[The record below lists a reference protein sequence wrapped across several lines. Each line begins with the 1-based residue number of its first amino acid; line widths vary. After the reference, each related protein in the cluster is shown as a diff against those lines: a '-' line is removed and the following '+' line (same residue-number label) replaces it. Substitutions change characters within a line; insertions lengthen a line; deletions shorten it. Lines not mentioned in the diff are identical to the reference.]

1 MGQKNWYAVYT
12 KPRWEKKVFALLSEK
27 GFLSYCPLH
36 KVRRRWSD
44 RYKIVNEP
52 LFKSYV
58 FVQINEVEMKKV
70 RLIPGFVNFIY
81 WNGKPAIIREKE
93 INIIKKFLND
103 YTFVAAEP
111 VKLIPNQ
118 RIKIMNGI
126 LMDEKGIVLQSEKN
140 KVQLILESLGFKL
153 TASLDKTEIQIL

>member
-12 KPRWEKKVFALLSEK
+12 KPRWEKKVFALLSEN

>member
-1 MGQKNWYAVYT
+1 MQYIRNPGGKRFCFT
-12 KPRWEKKVFALLSEK
+12 FRK